1 MPLSTTP
8 PLTHAGAGST
18 PVEQELADLRRQLQE
33 RDDLLALAAH
43 ELRNPLHGLSL
54 QLRLVRKAAE
64 LEDAGMMERH
74 LDKAQHMLE
83 RYAER
88 LTLLLDLTRLNE
100 HAFPVDPQRVDL
112 ARLLSVLI
120 DMLTS
125 EAQFHRVHVKL
136 CAPPSLEV
144 VTDARALEQIVG
156 NLLLNAFKHA
166 ACTTVTVAVRAAG
179 GDEVEIDVAD
189 DGCGIAP
196 QEQARIFSKFARG
209 HSGGAG
215 GSGLGLWIVRKL
227 LAVLGGSISLHS
239 RRGAGSTFTL
249 RIPTYYRAD
258 RHS

>member
-1 MPLSTTP
+1 MPLSTTIP
-8 PLTHAGAGST
+8 SMQAGPGAT
-18 PVEQELADLRRQLQE
+18 PVAQELADLRLQLQE

-64 LEDAGMMERH
+64 LADPGMIERH
-74 LDKAQHMLE
+74 LGKAQQMLE

-100 HAFPVDPQRVDL
+100 HAFPVDPQPVDL
-112 ARLLSVLI
+112 TRLLSVLI

-136 CAPPSLEV
+136 AAPHSLEV

-166 ACTTVTVAVRAAG
+166 ACSTVVVALRPAG
-179 GDEVEIDVAD
+179 CDEVEIDVVD

-196 QEQARIFSKFARG
+196 EDQARIFSKFARG
-209 HSGGAG
+209 HGGGTG

-227 LAVLGGSISLHS
+227 LAVLGGSILLRS
-239 RRGAGSTFTL
+239 REGAGSAFTL
-249 RIPTYYRAD
+249 RIPTNYRAD
-258 RHS
+258 THS